1 MPLPLFPQW
10 AATGQQFGF
19 AGGTFNRIKYCK
31 ALIIHYLPAEGI
43 EPTLPK
49 GTRF

>member
-1 MPLPLFPQW
+1 V
-10 AATGQQFGF
+10 GK
-19 AGGTFNRIKYCK
+19 NHKI
-31 ALIIHYLPAEGI
+31 LILKVLMPAEGI